1 MQKLKKLLKIFRGLD
16 WKIIAYLVLPIYWGI
31 IILGTFSL

>member
-16 WKIIAYLVLPIYWGI
+16 LKIIAYSVLPIYWGI